1 MIVKSFIVQAQGANV
16 LKFFKTSR
24 LYFTAEMPV
33 LALIW
38 TNFFKTS
45 GSEENQTLLN
55 PFTEFQTFLNLLS
68 IEDATPRG
76 ITTISITTLSKM
88 TNNIRHYVAL
98 QNKKKM

>member
-1 MIVKSFIVQAQGANV
+1 
-16 LKFFKTSR
+16 
-24 LYFTAEMPV
+24 MPV

-68 IEDATPRG
+68 VEDATPRG

-98 QNKKKM
+98 QNNKEMRHSA